1 MNINY
6 VDTGRGEILQIDGAE
21 IMFKNFSGRPT
32 IYDREGGDRNFCLR
46 IDDEDIANELISR
59 GWNVK
64 IKPARDPQEPPLMFM
79 KVKVKFNNNGP
90 NIYLVS
96 GGAKAKLDEDSVS
109 VLDNAYLLFTKVKIK
124 TAELAEVE
132 NSIYRLATAIKK
144 TQKRANALKNILIP
158 KFEGIAKYITD
169 SLEEIGFFSKT
180 GKKDM
185 ALFWRNLLSRSA
197 LSESE
202 AKYIE
207 MVFNKAAGFSKKN
220 GNLN

>member
-109 VLDNAYLLFTKVKIK
+109 VLDNAYLLSCDLDIRPYNW
-124 TAELAEVE
+124 EM
-132 NSIYRLATAIKK
+132 NGR
-144 TQKRANALKNILIP
+144 
-158 KFEGIAKYITD
+158 
-169 SLEEIGFFSKT
+169 T
-180 GKKDM
+180 GK
-185 ALFWRNLLSRSA
+185 SA
-197 LSESE
+197 YLQNMRAVQEVDRF
-202 AKYIE
+202 ADDF
-207 MVFNKAAGFSKKN
+207 VFDSDDTF
-220 GNLN
+220 